1 MAKTYAEQLAETETR
16 LAKWIAAVDR
26 VADTGQSY
34 SFTDGDTRRELTR
47 ASLKDAQAM
56 VISLQNKVYRL
67 ERLAAGATTGNIVHM
82 RGI

>member
-1 MAKTYAEQLAETETR
+1 MAKTYAEQLTETETR

-56 VISLQNKVYRL
+56 VTSLQNKVYRL